1 VAGVERIAAKLTGA
15 DMKDEEKGKHFQ
27 QTDWL
32 QYWTNAAQEW
42 QRAYSWALDG
52 FMQRAERGEGAKAN
66 MAWNPEDLPRMW
78 SRMMETWTAGMG
90 AMPASGIA
98 MPGASSQQEIT
109 SCASQAYFATMT
121 NLMRWWMR
129 MAQSWG
135 EYARNAAS
143 KSATAMP
150 DGVALNVFADETRAQ
165 MRKVVEISFEEC
177 ALMQRQMEGLAEQIR
192 NIAAGSAADLDPRRR
207 ARAKD

>member
-1 VAGVERIAAKLTGA
+1 
-15 DMKDEEKGKHFQ
+15 
-27 QTDWL
+27 
-32 QYWTNAAQEW
+32 
-42 QRAYSWALDG
+42 
-52 FMQRAERGEGAKAN
+52 
-66 MAWNPEDLPRMW
+66 
-78 SRMMETWTAGMG
+78 
-90 AMPASGIA
+90 
-98 MPGASSQQEIT
+98 
-109 SCASQAYFATMT
+109 
-121 NLMRWWMR
+121 MR

-150 DGVALNVFADETRAQ
+150 DGAALNVFADETRAQ

>member
-1 VAGVERIAAKLTGA
+1 
-15 DMKDEEKGKHFQ
+15 MKDEEKGTQFQ

-42 QRAYSWALDG
+42 QRAYSSALEG
-52 FMQRAERGEGAKAN
+52 FMQRVERGDGVKAN

-90 AMPASGIA
+90 GMPASGMA

-129 MAQSWG
+129 VAQSWG
-135 EYARNAAS
+135 EYGRNAAG
-143 KSATAMP
+143 KSGTGMP
-150 DGVALNVFADETRAQ
+150 DGAALNIFADETRAQ

-177 ALMQRQMEGLAEQIR
+177 ALMQRQMEELAERIR
-192 NIAAGSAADLDPRRR
+192 SIALGSAADLDPRRR
-207 ARAKD
+207 ARAKE